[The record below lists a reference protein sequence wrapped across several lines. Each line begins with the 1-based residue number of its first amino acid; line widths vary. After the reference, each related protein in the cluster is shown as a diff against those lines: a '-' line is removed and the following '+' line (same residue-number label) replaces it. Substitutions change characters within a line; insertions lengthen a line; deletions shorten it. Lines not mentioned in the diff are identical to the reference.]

1 MKELESNK
9 MIAQF
14 MGGIFLRREQL
25 FDKRI
30 IEEIKYPIGSHPYI
44 NNSDYEITDNVAYLR
59 YHCDWSWLMPVIEKI
74 INDDLT
80 YPRTFGMISDTGQMM
95 FRFDQCCLFQADT
108 LIGAAYLA
116 VVDLLER
123 IDRYSQADEE

>member
-1 MKELESNK
+1 MKESNK
-9 MIAQF
+9 LIAQF
-14 MGGIFLRREQL
+14 MGGIYRTDLPFTYTKSGWENTPANDNKQ
-25 FDKRI
+25 I
-30 IEEIKYPIGSHPYI
+30 AQ
-44 NNSDYEITDNVAYLR
+44 DYDLK

-74 INDDLT
+74 INDNIA

-108 LIGAAYLA
+108 LIEATYLA

-123 IDRYSQADEE
+123 IDRYSQTDEE